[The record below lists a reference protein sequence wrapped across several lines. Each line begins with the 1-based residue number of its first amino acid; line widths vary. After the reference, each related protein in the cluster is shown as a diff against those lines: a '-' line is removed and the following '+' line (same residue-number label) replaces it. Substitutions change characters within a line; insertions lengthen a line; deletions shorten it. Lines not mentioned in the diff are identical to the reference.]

1 MTVERIDIVIT
12 EKGGKVVK
20 RSIDDIADSAKKA
33 DTDISKLGKTAAIVG
48 GIVGAALGGAAT
60 LLYTGFANAAKN
72 INETAKASKQ
82 LGIGVENMSRL
93 DFAARSADLTTKDLV
108 GTIQSLQR
116 TQTQAAKPGSEMNK
130 LFAQMGIN
138 AVDATGK
145 LRDSEAVL
153 RDVAD
158 LFQRMPDGT
167 NKSALALKLFGTEN
181 QNVIG
186 LLNQGS
192 RGLDEM
198 AKKSDELGYTLSG
211 ETAKGVQEFYNE
223 LDDVKLQLEAMY
235 RQALPGL
242 LPKLK
247 DFSGLLNSQEFKDGF
262 NAIVQGAAQT
272 IIWLTKMATT
282 VANVT
287 KFLGEEIAARAG
299 GTDPRDTV
307 RVEQRIERLKSTIA
321 DLQEM
326 QQKPLNP
333 IVALKAIYSPSSEVS
348 ASDML
353 RNPQQVI
360 KRLQGELDQE
370 QNKLK
375 VGVELNDDEAAK
387 ALREAQAAAAAAAG
401 GAPAGGAPA
410 IDWTALGRTPKGPK
424 GPDQEKMLQRLQRE
438 LDNTVG
444 RITPVLS
451 AQHELA
457 AAQDT
462 FNRAIDR
469 GLISQ
474 QQANDYMELY
484 KEQLKDQL
492 KPLEAVTD
500 RLNDEIK
507 LAGMLNEERQVE
519 AQMLQI
525 TDQLKRAGI
534 KTTEDQNAALREQL
548 VLLQETDR
556 LAAAKEGFLQ
566 QSKGKR
572 DEKASI
578 DIKALGELVKGGQ
591 IGGADT
597 FNIVN
602 QMLGGSLDDT
612 QSAFDARMAQF
623 DEYYQRI
630 AELRAADVL
639 NAQQA
644 AEAMN
649 AIDEARR
656 QFQIDRVQGALG
668 TIAQLMGS
676 HNKTAFKIG
685 QAAAIAQVAISTPQM
700 AVDAYK
706 SVAGIPFIG
715 PVLGAAA
722 AAAAVAFGVM
732 QISKIRSQT
741 PPAFRTGGTMTV
753 GGHGG
758 TDSQMVAFRA
768 TPGEQVSVNTPAQAR
783 AMERMAAMLENG
795 QGAARGDINMNL
807 TVVQQG
813 RANNQT
819 PEQNAREMRKQ
830 ARKLGVV

>member
-33 DTDISKLGKTAAIVG
+33 DTDISKLGKTAGIVG
-48 GIVGAALGGAAT
+48 GIIGAALGTAAT
-60 LLYTGFANAAKN
+60 VLYKGFENAAKN

-93 DFAARSADLTTKDLV
+93 DFAARSADLTTQGLV

-186 LLNQGS
+186 LLNQGAK
-192 RGLDEM
+192 GLDEM

-223 LDDVKLQLEAMY
+223 LDDVKLQIEALY

-242 LPKLK
+242 LPMLK

-287 KFLGEEIAARAG
+287 KFLGEEVAARVG
-299 GTDPRDTV
+299 GPDVKDTV
-307 RVEQRIERLKSTIA
+307 RVQQRIDRLETSLRGVDAASKG
-321 DLQEM
+321 
-326 QQKPLNP
+326 
-333 IVALKAIYSPSSEVS
+333 VS
-348 ASDML
+348 ALFNKDFWNISEL
-353 RNPQQVI
+353 KPSEFFNPDFDAI
-360 KRLQGELDQE
+360 KARMQGELNQE
-370 QNKLK
+370 KNKLK
-375 VGVELNDDEAAK
+375 IGIELNDADAAK
-387 ALREAQAAAAAAAG
+387 ALAEAQAAAQGKPG
-401 GAPAGGAPA
+401 GPAPA

-444 RITPVLS
+444 RITPVLG

-462 FNRAIDR
+462 FNRAIDK

-484 KEQLKDQL
+484 EEQLKDQL

-548 VLLQETDR
+548 VLLQETDK
-556 LAAAKEGFLQ
+556 LAAAKEGFLG

-572 DEKASI
+572 DEKAGI
-578 DIKALGELVKGGQ
+578 DIKALGELVSSGE
-591 IGGADT
+591 IGGADK

-602 QMLGGSLDDT
+602 QMLGGSLDET
-612 QSAFDARMAQF
+612 QGAFDARMAQF

-630 AELRAADVL
+630 AELRAANVL
-639 NAQQA
+639 NAQEA
-644 AEAMN
+644 ADAED

-656 QFQIDRVQGALG
+656 QFMVDRVQSGLG
-668 TIAQLMGS
+668 QIAQLMGS

-685 QAAAIAQVAISTPQM
+685 QAAAIAQVAISTPQL

-706 SVAGIPFIG
+706 SVAGIPLIG

-722 AAAAVAFGVM
+722 AAAAVAFGAM

-758 TDSQMVAFRA
+758 VDSQMVAFRA

-783 AMERMAAMLENG
+783 SMERMAAMLESG
-795 QGAARGDINMNL
+795 QAAARGDINMNL

-813 RANNQT
+813 RADNRT

-830 ARKLGVV
+830 ARKMGVV

>member
-33 DTDISKLGKTAAIVG
+33 DTDISKLGKTAAVVG
-48 GIVGAALGGAAT
+48 GIVGAALGTAAT
-60 LLYTGFANAAKN
+60 ILYKGFENAAKN

-93 DFAARSADLTTKDLV
+93 DFAARSADLTTQDLV

-192 RGLDEM
+192 KGLDEM

-223 LDDVKLQLEAMY
+223 LDDVKLQIEAMY

-242 LPKLK
+242 LPSLRE
-247 DFSGLLNSQEFKDGF
+247 FSGLLNSQEFKDGF
-262 NAIVQGAAQT
+262 NAIVQGAAQA
-272 IIWLTKMATT
+272 IIWLTKLAST

-287 KFLGEEIAARAG
+287 KFIAEEIAARVG
-299 GTDPRDTV
+299 GPDMRDTV
-307 RVEQRIERLKSTIA
+307 RVQERIERLQNTMAGLDKLQESPITGWFSKEAMSISELKPSDFVKPIA
-321 DLQEM
+321 D
-326 QQKPLNP
+326 
-333 IVALKAIYSPSSEVS
+333 VKARIQS
-348 ASDML
+348 
-353 RNPQQVI
+353 
-360 KRLQGELDQE
+360 ELDQE
-370 QNKLK
+370 KNKLK
-375 VGVELNDDEAAK
+375 FGIELNDADAAK
-387 ALREAQAAAAAAAG
+387 ALAEAQAAAQG
-401 GAPAGGAPA
+401 KPAGGPAPA
-410 IDWTALGRTPKGPK
+410 INWPALGRTPKGPK

-438 LDNTVG
+438 LDNTVA
-444 RITPVLS
+444 RITPVLG

-462 FNRAIDR
+462 FNRAIDK

-474 QQANDYMELY
+474 QQANDYMQLY
-484 KEQLKDQL
+484 EEQLKDQL

-548 VLLQETDR
+548 VLLQETDK

-572 DEKASI
+572 DEKAGI

-656 QFQIDRVQGALG
+656 QFQIDRVQSGLG

-685 QAAAIAQVAISTPQM
+685 QAAAIAQVAISTPQAAM
-700 AVDAYK
+700 DAYK
-706 SVAGIPFIG
+706 SLSGIPYVG
-715 PVLGAAA
+715 PFLGAAA
-722 AAAAVAFGVM
+722 AAAAVAFGAM

-758 TDSQMVAFRA
+758 VDSQMVAFRA

-783 AMERMAAMLENG
+783 AMERMAAMMEG
-795 QGAARGDINMNL
+795 SQGAARGDINMNL

-813 RANNQT
+813 RADNRT

-830 ARKLGVV
+830 ARKMGVV

>member
-33 DTDISKLGKTAAIVG
+33 DTDISKLGKTAGIVG
-48 GIVGAALGGAAT
+48 GIIGAALGGAAT

-93 DFAARSADLTTKDLV
+93 DFAARSADLTTQDLV
-108 GTIQSLQR
+108 GTMQSLQR

-145 LRDSEAVL
+145 LRDSESVL

-192 RGLDEM
+192 KGLDEM

-223 LDDVKLQLEAMY
+223 LDDVKLQIEALY

-242 LPKLK
+242 LPMLK

-287 KFLGEEIAARAG
+287 KFLGEEVAARVG
-299 GTDPRDTV
+299 GPDVKDTV
-307 RVEQRIERLKSTIA
+307 RVQQRIERLQNTMAGLNKLQESPITGWFSKEAMNISELKPGDLVKPIA
-321 DLQEM
+321 DVRAR
-326 QQKPLNP
+326 
-333 IVALKAIYSPSSEVS
+333 I
-348 ASDML
+348 
-353 RNPQQVI
+353 
-360 KRLQGELDQE
+360 QGELDQE
-370 QNKLK
+370 KNKLQFGIK
-375 VGVELNDDEAAK
+375 LNDADAAK
-387 ALREAQAAAAAAAG
+387 ALAEAQAAAQGKPG
-401 GAPAGGAPA
+401 GPAPA

-444 RITPVLS
+444 RITPVLG

-462 FNRAIDR
+462 FNRAVDK

-474 QQANDYMELY
+474 QQANDYMQLY
-484 KEQLKDQL
+484 EEQLKDQL

-548 VLLQETDR
+548 VLLQETDK

-572 DEKASI
+572 DEKAGI

-656 QFQIDRVQGALG
+656 QFQVDRVQGALG

-685 QAAAIAQVAISTPQM
+685 QAAAIAQVAISTPQL

-706 SVAGIPFIG
+706 SVAGIPLIG

-722 AAAAVAFGVM
+722 AAAAVAFGAM

-758 TDSQMVAFRA
+758 VDSQMVAFRA

-783 AMERMAAMLENG
+783 AMERMAAMMEG
-795 QGAARGDINMNL
+795 SQGAARGDINMNL

>member
-33 DTDISKLGKTAAIVG
+33 DTDISKLGKTAGIVG

-93 DFAARSADLTTKDLV
+93 DFAARSADLTTQDLV

-223 LDDVKLQLEAMY
+223 LDDVKLQIEAMY

-242 LPKLK
+242 LPMLK
-247 DFSGLLNSQEFKDGF
+247 EFSGLLNSQEFKDGF

-307 RVEQRIERLKSTIA
+307 RVEQRIERLQNTMAGLNKLQESPITGWFSKEAMNISELKPSDFVKPIA
-321 DLQEM
+321 DVRARIQ
-326 QQKPLNP
+326 
-333 IVALKAIYSPSSEVS
+333 S
-348 ASDML
+348 
-353 RNPQQVI
+353 
-360 KRLQGELDQE
+360 ELDQE
-370 QNKLK
+370 KNKLK
-375 VGVELNDDEAAK
+375 FGIELNDADAAK
-387 ALREAQAAAAAAAG
+387 ALAEAQAAAQGKPG
-401 GAPAGGAPA
+401 GPAPA

-424 GPDQEKMLQRLQRE
+424 GPDQEKMLQRLQHE

-444 RITPVLS
+444 RITPVLG

-462 FNRAIDR
+462 FNRAIDK

-484 KEQLKDQL
+484 EEQLKDQL

-548 VLLQETDR
+548 VLLQETDK

-572 DEKASI
+572 DEKAGI
-578 DIKALGELVKGGQ
+578 DIAALGELVKGGQ

-602 QMLGGSLDDT
+602 QMLGGSLDNT

-656 QFQIDRVQGALG
+656 QFQIDRVQSGLG

-685 QAAAIAQVAISTPQM
+685 QAAAIAQVAISTPQAAM
-700 AVDAYK
+700 DAYK
-706 SVAGIPFIG
+706 SLSGIPYVG
-715 PVLGAAA
+715 PFLGAAA
-722 AAAAVAFGVM
+722 AAAAVAFGAM

-758 TDSQMVAFRA
+758 VDSQMVAFRA

-783 AMERMAAMLENG
+783 AMERMAAMMEG
-795 QGAARGDINMNL
+795 SQGAARGDINMNL

-813 RANNQT
+813 RADNRT

-830 ARKLGVV
+830 ARKMGVV

>member
-33 DTDISKLGKTAAIVG
+33 DTDISKLGKTAGIVG
-48 GIVGAALGGAAT
+48 GIIGAALGGAAT

-93 DFAARSADLTTKDLV
+93 DFAARSADLTTQDLV

-223 LDDVKLQLEAMY
+223 LDDVKLQIEAMY

-242 LPKLK
+242 LPLLK

-307 RVEQRIERLKSTIA
+307 RVEQRIERLQNTMAGLNK
-321 DLQEM
+321 LQESPITGWFSKEAM
-326 QQKPLNP
+326 NISELKPGDLVKP
-333 IVALKAIYSPSSEVS
+333 IEVVRARIQS
-348 ASDML
+348 
-353 RNPQQVI
+353 
-360 KRLQGELDQE
+360 ELDQE
-370 QNKLK
+370 KNKLK
-375 VGVELNDDEAAK
+375 FGIELNDADAAK
-387 ALREAQAAAAAAAG
+387 ALAEAQAAAQGKPG
-401 GAPAGGAPA
+401 GPAPA

-444 RITPVLS
+444 RITPVLG

-462 FNRAIDR
+462 FNRAIDK

-474 QQANDYMELY
+474 QQANDYMQLY
-484 KEQLKDQL
+484 EEQLKDQL

-548 VLLQETDR
+548 VLLQETDK

-572 DEKASI
+572 DEKAGI

-656 QFQIDRVQGALG
+656 QFQIDRVQSGLG

-685 QAAAIAQVAISTPQM
+685 QAAAIAQVAISTPQAAM
-700 AVDAYK
+700 DAYK
-706 SVAGIPFIG
+706 SLSGIPYVG
-715 PVLGAAA
+715 PFLGAAA
-722 AAAAVAFGVM
+722 AAAAVAFGAM

-758 TDSQMVAFRA
+758 VDSQMVAFRA

-783 AMERMAAMLENG
+783 AMERMAAMMEG
-795 QGAARGDINMNL
+795 SQGAARGDINMNL

-813 RANNQT
+813 RADNRT

>member
-33 DTDISKLGKTAAIVG
+33 DTDISKLGKTAGIVG

-72 INETAKASKQ
+72 IDETAKASKQ

-93 DFAARSADLTTKDLV
+93 DFAARSADLTTQDLV
-108 GTIQSLQR
+108 GAVQSLQR
-116 TQTQAAKPGSEMNK
+116 AQTQAAKPGSEMNK

-145 LRDSEAVL
+145 LRGSEAVL

-158 LFQRMPDGT
+158 LFQRMPDGA
-167 NKSALALKLFGTEN
+167 NKSALALKLFGSEN

-223 LDDVKLQLEAMY
+223 LDDVRLQIEAVY

-242 LPKLK
+242 LPMLK
-247 DFSGLLNSQEFKDGF
+247 EFSGLLNSQEFKDGF

-287 KFLGEEIAARAG
+287 KFLAEEIAARAG

-307 RVEQRIERLKSTIA
+307 RVEQRIERLKGTIA

-333 IVALKAIYSPSSEVS
+333 IVAIKAIYSPNSEVG
-348 ASDML
+348 AGDLL
-353 RNPQQVI
+353 RSPAAVI
-360 KRLQGELDQE
+360 KRLQGELNQE

-375 VGVELNDDEAAK
+375 VGIELNDADAAK
-387 ALREAQAAAAAAAG
+387 ALAAAQAAAQG
-401 GAPAGGAPA
+401 KPAGGPAPA

-424 GPDQEKMLQRLQRE
+424 GPKGPDPIKELQRLQNE

-444 RITPVLS
+444 RITPVLA

-457 AAQDT
+457 SAQDT
-462 FNRAIDR
+462 FNRAIDK

-474 QQANDYMELY
+474 QQANAYMELY
-484 KEQLKDQL
+484 EEQLKDQL

-548 VLLQETDR
+548 VLLQKTDK
-556 LAAAKEGFLQ
+556 LAAAKEAFLQ

-572 DEKASI
+572 DEKAGI

-630 AELRAADVL
+630 AKLRAADVL

-656 QFQIDRVQGALG
+656 QFQIDRVQSGLG

-685 QAAAIAQVAISTPQM
+685 QAAAIAQVAISTPQAAM
-700 AVDAYK
+700 DAYK
-706 SVAGIPFIG
+706 SLSGIPYVG
-715 PVLGAAA
+715 PFLGAAA
-722 AAAAVAFGVM
+722 AAAAVAFGAM

-741 PPAFRTGGTMTV
+741 PPAFRTGGSMVV

-758 TDSQMVAFRA
+758 VDSQTVAFRA
-768 TPGEQVSVNTPAQAR
+768 TPGERVSINTPAQAR
-783 AMERMAAMLENG
+783 ALERSAEMSEQSMP
-795 QGAARGDINMNL
+795 RGDINMNL

-813 RANNQT
+813 RADNRT

-830 ARKLGVV
+830 ARKMGVV